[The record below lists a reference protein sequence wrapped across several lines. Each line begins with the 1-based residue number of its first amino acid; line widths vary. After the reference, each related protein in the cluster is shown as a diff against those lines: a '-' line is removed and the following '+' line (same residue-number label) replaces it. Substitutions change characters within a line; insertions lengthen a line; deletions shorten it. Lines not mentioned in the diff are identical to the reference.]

1 MYTFGSRI
9 RYSEVDKNAI
19 LTIESL
25 IDYFQDCSTFQT
37 EDGPAS
43 MEYLK
48 EKGIAWVLNA
58 WQIEINRLPRLSEYV
73 TIGTVP
79 YMLRGPLGLRNFF
92 MDTNDGER
100 LAVANSIWTLFD
112 FNKGVPCK
120 VTPEIVDAYPLG
132 EKLPMKYRDRKIAI
146 PTDGERYAAPDI
158 EVMEHHLDTNNHVNN
173 GQYIR
178 MAIEL
183 LHEKD
188 AKVISLRAEYK
199 KQAFLSDILH
209 PIVIVNNLGDN
220 KIYTVSLN
228 DDEGGAVCVVE
239 IETDCSHTER

>member
-132 EKLPMKYRDRKIAI
+132 DKLPMKYRDRKIVI